1 MLDNDPRV
9 PIIPAMLVLTAATG
23 GATTGPTSTKAQRHD
38 YNAALQQT
46 NDKQMLMSIVRLRY
60 GSRWFCS
67 SDTDSRSK
75 ATLLLLTQLH
85 ALQSAPPTTGGPSLV
100 LPVRGR

>member
-38 YNAALQQT
+38 YNAAL
-46 NDKQMLMSIVRLRY
+46 
-60 GSRWFCS
+60 
-67 SDTDSRSK
+67 
-75 ATLLLLTQLH
+75 LH
-85 ALQSAPPTTGGPSLV
+85 AGQQPSW
-100 LPVRGR
+100 PVPRKGLRP